1 MTLPIYYINLASDVL
16 RRERMEMELERIQ
29 LDGRRLEAIR
39 WTALSDKEQHELYSA
54 DLNQKQ
60 FHLPLVAGE
69 KGCYA
74 SHIKAWRTL
83 LDSEYQAMVVL
94 EDDVRF
100 DDRLP
105 SVLNAINDLKLPW
118 DMIKLI
124 GREREKVRAQ
134 RDLIPGIS
142 LVEYARV
149 PSLTAGYVISRAGA
163 KKLLTSRLPFGRP
176 IDIDLRFWWENEL
189 VVLGVTPSVLIL
201 DETSFVSSIGDKAG
215 QKRKSWVMRW
225 KKFRLK
231 SALTFGNWRANR
243 RRSLLLY

>member
-1 MTLPIYYINLASDVL
+1 MTLPVYYINLASDVL

-39 WTALSDKEQHELYSA
+39 WTALSDTEQHELYSA

-118 DMIKLI
+118 YMIKLI

-201 DETSFVSSIGDKAG
+201 DETSFVSSTN
-215 QKRKSWVMRW
+215 QSRLLTL
-225 KKFRLK
+225 KFI
-231 SALTFGNWRANR
+231 NE
-243 RRSLLLY
+243 LLIPLF

>member
-1 MTLPIYYINLASDVL
+1 LP
-16 RRERMEMELERIQ
+16 
-29 LDGRRLEAIR
+29 
-39 WTALSDKEQHELYSA
+39 
-54 DLNQKQ
+54 
-60 FHLPLVAGE
+60 
-69 KGCYA
+69 
-74 SHIKAWRTL
+74 
-83 LDSEYQAMVVL
+83 
-94 EDDVRF
+94 
-100 DDRLP
+100 
-105 SVLNAINDLKLPW
+105 
-118 DMIKLI
+118 
-124 GREREKVRAQ
+124 
-134 RDLIPGIS
+134 
-142 LVEYARV
+142 
-149 PSLTAGYVISRAGA
+149 AGYVISRAGA